1 MGERGWD
8 QYVDGV
14 KGAGVLF
21 LFFRLGVACSVVHRF
36 AWQVAVHTH
45 ECAML
50 TEGVVTEG
58 GGW

>member
-1 MGERGWD
+1 MSM
-8 QYVDGV
+8 
-14 KGAGVLF
+14 VLKVLVVCF
-21 LFFRLGVACSVVHRF
+21 VSLLGVACSVVHRF